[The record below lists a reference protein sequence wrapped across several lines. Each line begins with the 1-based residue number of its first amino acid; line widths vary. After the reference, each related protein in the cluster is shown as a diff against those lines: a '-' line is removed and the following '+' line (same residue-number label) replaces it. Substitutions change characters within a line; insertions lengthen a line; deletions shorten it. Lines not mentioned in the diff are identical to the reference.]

1 MTMPINLAVKKWLL
15 TNGYVTKTGA
25 PDDSVFREAAAKA
38 MVAKKLSTEK
48 YSSLLEDTTMADS
61 PDPEKVLGG
70 NGSTI
75 TVKRP
80 SEFYNDTKHVGTHV
94 KTGQP
99 VLNEKGQ
106 PQTIPTQLN
115 HAKWGVYIK
124 RLAAQQ
130 GVSCQL
136 SEHEKNLWG
145 EMCSEDV
152 FAGDVGGQYFSH
164 IKDCDTGH
172 IKALLDGGG
181 ASGGLEIAPIHFD
194 DDVVSTPQLS
204 GELYP
209 FVGKKDIS
217 RGRRVEGASIG
228 QITINSGG
236 GDAQSITVFNTDALI
251 AAIDTTIFVADCAIE
266 IGRDFLS
273 DAAVDVGRLV
283 QSEMSSSF
291 KAWLDEVIAVGSG
304 TDEPEGVMT
313 ASGTTSV
320 AFSGATSIGNYESL
334 LFSVPKAQRGSVT
347 APGTRFCATETTYQR
362 AKATPISAT
371 DDRRIHGMSHEDFR
385 MLSRPYS
392 ISTAMSNQ
400 QAFFGDLARGYR
412 FYRRVGM
419 SFQVETGGDYLA
431 RSNQALIIGRMRVGG
446 RVVLGSSFG
455 TVTDAPA

>member
-1 MTMPINLAVKKWLL
+1 MKLNLALKKWLHD
-15 TNGYVTKTGA
+15 GGHIKTESA
-25 PDDSVFREAAAKA
+25 TDDDYRTAAAKA

-48 YSSLLEDTTMADS
+48 YTSLLEDSSMANS
-61 PDPEKVLGG
+61 PDPEKVLSGG

-106 PQTIPTQLN
+106 PQTIPSQLN

-145 EMCSEDV
+145 EMCADDV
-152 FAGDVGGQYFSH
+152 WAGDMQGEYYSH
-164 IKDCDTGH
+164 IKDCNSGNV
-172 IKALLDGGG
+172 KALLDDGG

-194 DDVVSTPQLS
+194 DDVIALPQLS

-236 GDAQSITVFNTDALI
+236 GDALSITVFNTDGLI
-251 AAIDTTIFVADCAIE
+251 ASLDTSIHEANCAIE
-266 IGRDFLS
+266 VGKNFLS

-283 QSEMSSSF
+283 QSEMSASF
-291 KAWLDEVIAVGSG
+291 KAWLDEQIAIGDG
-304 TDEPEGVMT
+304 TTEPEGVMT

-371 DDRRIHGMSHEDFR
+371 DDRRIFGMAHEDFR
-385 MLSRPYS
+385 MLSRPFS